1 MLRLLSSRL
10 TYANTMSTI
19 AVTLALSGVSY
30 AAATLPSNS
39 VGTSQ
44 IRTGAVTGAK
54 VRAGSLLAR
63 DFARGQLRTGT
74 RGPMGPAGP
83 AGAAGQIGAKGVD
96 GQNGAVAGYSA
107 SQDPGTS
114 LNLPNQGA
122 PVVVP
127 GLSKTLPAGSY
138 LASGTILAQ
147 DFIPNGQ
154 GAADVHC
161 ALTDTPSDGSAALS
175 HTTRWLGSTTI
186 TQTGFGELPYGLAF
200 TTNAASTL
208 TVSCFDNN
216 SVPSNT
222 TATVQ
227 SGVLQVVQTS
237 SNN

>member
-1 MLRLLSSRL
+1 MVRTVQSPDTARRRIQVRR
-10 TYANTMSTI
+10 STFQTR
-19 AVTLALSGVSY
+19 VP
-30 AAATLPSNS
+30 PSWY
-39 VGTSQ
+39 
-44 IRTGAVTGAK
+44 
-54 VRAGSLLAR
+54 
-63 DFARGQLRTGT
+63 
-74 RGPMGPAGP
+74 P
-83 AGAAGQIGAKGVD
+83 
-96 GQNGAVAGYSA
+96 
-107 SQDPGTS
+107 
-114 LNLPNQGA
+114 
-122 PVVVP
+122 
-127 GLSKTLPAGSY
+127 
-138 LASGTILAQ
+138 GTILAQ

-216 SVPSNT
+216 SVPNNT